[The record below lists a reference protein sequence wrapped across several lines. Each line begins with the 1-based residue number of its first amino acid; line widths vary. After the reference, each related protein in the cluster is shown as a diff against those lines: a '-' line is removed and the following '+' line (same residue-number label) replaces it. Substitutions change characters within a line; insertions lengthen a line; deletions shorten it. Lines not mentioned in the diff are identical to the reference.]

1 MVFFKNT
8 TRAEIRVVLRESKL
22 ELNDCSFVRVRSRV
36 RVRGRV
42 RGRVRVRDR
51 GRGRG
56 RVKSRVRGR
65 GRVRSRGRGKTSRI
79 SAGMTQNSP

>member
-22 ELNDCSFVRVRSRV
+22 DLNDCSFVRVRSRV

-42 RGRVRVRDR
+42 RGRVRVEL
-51 GRGRG
+51 GVG
-56 RVKSRVRGR
+56 KS
-65 GRVRSRGRGKTSRI
+65 
-79 SAGMTQNSP
+79 